1 MKLRKIIMDR
11 GELDV
16 AIRDYLW
23 KNHKDLLSVESTV
36 ELDNFDDDGDEF
48 LINIINHDSK
58 LLTAMTK
65 KPTED
70 LL

>member
-11 GELDV
+11 DELDV

-23 KNHKDLLSVESTV
+23 KHHKDVLAVESTV
-36 ELDNFDDDGDEF
+36 ELDNFDNDGDEF
-48 LINIINHDSK
+48 LINIVNHDSK
-58 LLTAMTK
+58 LLNAMTK